1 MRKLIMSFTEN
12 STAEQKARLLETKVA
27 DNLDIISQLRQE
39 RSLINKDHKDLQ
51 RRYSDLSEASPFAIT
66 FSPDI

>member
-1 MRKLIMSFTEN
+1 MLFTDALPPEN

-27 DNLDIISQLRQE
+27 ENQDTIAHLRQE

-51 RRYSDLSEASPFAIT
+51 RRYSELSEVRPRF
-66 FSPDI
+66 FVRDPY